1 MTVII
6 GVVAIVG
13 AVAFGVYLRW
23 ADR

>member
-13 AVAFGVYLRW
+13 AVAFGVYLWW